1 MNKNIDIEK
10 LHELILKNEDVG
22 LAVKLINGQDTNI
35 TPKKFANALR
45 IIADEFDGIKVDIEE
60 YNNLWP
66 KKLLPSNYY
75 ARSNKKDVER
85 AFNSFYKKY
94 HFDWET
100 VIKATK
106 RYVERKQLAN
116 WEYCKTSAYF
126 IMKNGMS
133 ELATECEVILNGE
146 ENEQKFKTRVV

>member
-1 MNKNIDIEK
+1 MKDKEI
-10 LHELILKNEDVG
+10 ILQYVRDNEDAR
-22 LAVKLINGQDTNI
+22 LALSILNGNDEDI
-35 TPKKFANALR
+35 TPTRFANALR
-45 IIADEFDGIKVDIEE
+45 NIAELVNKVKVDVEE

-94 HFDWET
+94 RFDWET